1 MATGDRHGPG
11 DGSPAGP
18 PRSLRAHRDFR
29 LLLLGQTT
37 SQLGAQVSGVAVPLL
52 AVLTLDAGPL
62 EVGLVSASST
72 VAFALIGLPAGAWLD
87 RWRRRP
93 VLVVADVARAALLA
107 TIPVAAALGVL
118 TIGQLVVVSLLS
130 GVARVFFDVGYQS
143 YLPSV
148 IGRDRVLARNSAMET
163 VRASGQVVGPGL
175 GGTLVGLVGAANV
188 IALQAVTFAVSA
200 VSLLAIRTPEPVPQ
214 VHGDRPRLRRQIA
227 DGLAFVLR
235 NRVLRAI
242 ALTSAASN
250 VAFALASAV
259 TIPFLSR
266 TLGLSPAAIG
276 LVLAAGSLTVMAG
289 AALTT
294 RASARWGSARIIW
307 LALAVSGPFTVLTPL
322 ARPDSVTWVVLL
334 VVAFGAGELGQIV
347 YAITSLSLRQR
358 LCPDHLL
365 GRVTATM
372 RVLIMGAV
380 PVGALLGGALGEVLG
395 VRATLW
401 VCAAVLVLA
410 PVPVWVVL
418 RGYREVDDLPAWA
431 ATPA

>member
-1 MATGDRHGPG
+1 
-11 DGSPAGP
+11 
-18 PRSLRAHRDFR
+18 
-29 LLLLGQTT
+29 
-37 SQLGAQVSGVAVPLL
+37 
-52 AVLTLDAGPL
+52 
-62 EVGLVSASST
+62 VSASST
-72 VAFALIGLPAGAWLD
+72 VAFPLIGLPAGAWLD

-148 IGRDRVLARNSAMET
+148 IGRDRVLAGNSAMET

-188 IALQAVTFAVSA
+188 IALQSVTFAVSA

-214 VHGDRPRLRRQIA
+214 DPGDRPRLRRQIA

-294 RASARWGSARIIW
+294 RASARWGSARTIW

-372 RVLIMGAV
+372 RVLIMGAF

-410 PVPVWVVL
+410 PVPVWVAL